1 MAIWTTRPVDTQ
13 PSLTLVRW
21 RIFQRENGRLHFVGY
36 CPENYE
42 GRVSSAI
49 QQFDP
54 VTRRGVTQSG
64 RVYELSGGSGFDEDA
79 MYIWELWSRAN
90 GWESCRDITD
100 DVATELMALRQRDG
114 VASEQ
119 QVCSRSG
126 VSQSK
131 SIQSC

>member
-1 MAIWTTRPVDTQ
+1 MPIWITHPVDVQ
-13 PSLTLVRW
+13 PNITLVRW
-21 RIFQRENGRLHFVGY
+21 RIFQRENGRSHFVGY
-36 CPENYE
+36 HPAGHE

-64 RVYELSGGSGFDEDA
+64 RVYELSGCPGFDSDA

-90 GWESCRDITD
+90 GWESCTD
-100 DVATELMALRQRDG
+100 VTSDVATELMALRQPDG

-119 QVCSRSG
+119 QACSRSG